1 MESKESITKEM
12 PLRRTAGREKEYR
25 TLRLYTWVFTL
36 LASAALV
43 AVLFTAWLFGVQV
56 RDVGMAPA
64 VMPGD
69 VILFDRLAKH
79 VKAPARG
86 DIVAYSSVTGS
97 GTYIGRIVGLPGERV
112 DVYDGRVYIGGVLL
126 DERSYASGALS
137 GSIEAHTVPEGYY
150 FILPDDRA
158 HAIVDAD
165 KLTVEASRIRGR
177 AFIRVSPLSRL
188 GIF

>member
-1 MESKESITKEM
+1 MESKESMTKEM
-12 PLRRTAGREKEYR
+12 PLRRTAGKQKEYR

-36 LASAALV
+36 LASAAVV
-43 AVLFTAWLFGVQV
+43 AALFTLWLFGVQV
-56 RDVGMAPA
+56 RDAGMAPA

-69 VILFDRLAKH
+69 VILFDRLAKY

-86 DIVAYSSVTGS
+86 DIAAYSGITGS
-97 GTYIGRIVGLPGERV
+97 GTYIGRIVGMPGERV
-112 DVYDGRVYIGGVLL
+112 DVYEGRVYIGGVLL

-137 GSIEAHTVPEGYY
+137 GEIMAHTVPEGHY
-150 FILPDDRA
+150 FILPDDRS
-158 HAIVDAD
+158 HALVDAD

-177 AFIRVSPLSRL
+177 AFIRVSPFERL